1 MSTKMITA
9 ITVAVLCIS
18 VSAQQNSRSGT
29 VRPQTSEPTTTAK
42 KAVTLSGHVIDDGR
56 ILVSE
61 DQDQWAVS
69 NPATLGDPHRT
80 AGDSE
85 VPTVRRPEFNSC
97 VVDRSCR
104 NQVRSCAQRLCLPA
118 IGSSAAFRARARS
131 SLRWRVQVRSDSR
144 PLSMP
149 F

>member
-69 NPATLGDPHRT
+69 NPATLATHTGRRVTVKCQLSADQNSIHVLSIKAAET
-80 AGDSE
+80 KYVAAHNDS
-85 VPTVRRPEFNSC
+85 
-97 VVDRSCR
+97 
-104 NQVRSCAQRLCLPA
+104 
-118 IGSSAAFRARARS
+118 AFRR
-131 SLRWRVQVRSDSR
+131 
-144 PLSMP
+144 
-149 F
+149 